1 MNRVIL
7 LSLSILLAAASGNE
21 LVANSFQNGCLLFM
35 NKNENNENHPHTH
48 SYMNERVCN
57 SDDTAKGNNK
67 CRIPEFAN
75 YKEVRIGTGS
85 GDRRH
90 KGSSLLVSILREGHL
105 FLLAEQLRY

>member
-1 MNRVIL
+1 
-7 LSLSILLAAASGNE
+7 
-21 LVANSFQNGCLLFM
+21 
-35 NKNENNENHPHTH
+35 
-48 SYMNERVCN
+48 MNERVCN

-90 KGSSLLVSILREGHL
+90 KGSSLLIAWIYQIILSEVFGVP
-105 FLLAEQLRY
+105 AAIE